1 MKTDITNI
9 KKTLIWLLSI
19 SALVRFIL
27 AYWLEFGNDEVY
39 YWTFA
44 MYPDWSHFDH
54 PPMLG
59 WVIQLFSLNLL
70 FDSELALRISSVI
83 FMTVNTYLV
92 FLIGKQI
99 KNEQTGL
106 YAAFLYTASIYA
118 FVITGIF
125 ILPDTPQNL
134 FWFLALLMFV
144 KAFQNKQNQS
154 FKWMILAGLFA
165 GLSILS
171 KYTGVFLWVGAGL
184 YILFFDRRWLKSPAL
199 YLSVLLSLTCLLPV
213 VYWNF
218 DNNFVSFAFHGNRV
232 GFVDAHLRFDLIG
245 TELLGEFLYNNPIN
259 YILIIISLIAI
270 CKRKYFLDKHI
281 QPLFLL
287 IALPMIG
294 IFWFVALFRSTLPHW
309 VAPAFN
315 TLIFVAAAFL
325 NDKNLPENG
334 KIKIPNFIK
343 AGVFLLAI
351 ILIIGSLE
359 IKTGFI
365 PLPNNQPYHRLGK
378 NDFTLDMYGWR
389 KVKDDFAKIRNEKI
403 AQGLMKETDG
413 LVSENW
419 FPLANI
425 DYYVAHPL
433 GVKAYGMG
441 NIEKIHKYLWI
452 NEMRGGMQK
461 GNDYWFLTNSRD
473 YKNPNDVF
481 KGMFTEIITADT
493 IEITRCGKPAKR
505 YFVFLLKDLKT
516 KPYSLS
522 DFEHLH

>member
-1 MKTDITNI
+1 MNIKAVNI
-9 KKTLIWLLSI
+9 KKTLIWLLAI
-19 SALVRFIL
+19 SAMVRLFL

-44 MYPDWSHFDH
+44 KFPDWSHFDH

-59 WVIQLFSLNLL
+59 WVMQLFSVNLL
-70 FDSELALRISSVI
+70 FDNELALRLSSVI
-83 FMTVNTYLV
+83 FMTINTYLV

-144 KAFQNKQNQS
+144 KTFQNKQNQS
-154 FKWMILAGLFA
+154 SKFLILAGLFT
-165 GLSILS
+165 GLSMLS
-171 KYTGVFLWVGAGL
+171 KYTGVFLWVGVGL
-184 YILFFDRRWLKSPAL
+184 YILLFDRKWFKKPSL
-199 YLSVLLSLTCLLPV
+199 YISVLISVICLFPV
-213 VYWNF
+213 IYWNIENHF
-218 DNNFVSFAFHGNRV
+218 ASFAFHGNRV
-232 GFVDAHLRFDLIG
+232 GLSDTHLRFDLIG
-245 TELLGEFLYNNPIN
+245 TELLGEFLYNNPFN
-259 YILIIISLIAI
+259 YILIIIALVAI
-270 CKRKYFLDKHI
+270 CKKQKYLNSNI
-281 QPLFLL
+281 QQLFLL
-287 IALPMIG
+287 MALPMIG
-294 IFWFVALFRSTLPHW
+294 IFWFVALFRATLPHW
-309 VAPAFN
+309 TAPAFN
-315 TLIFVAAAFL
+315 ILIFVSAAFL
-325 NDKNLPENG
+325 SDKNPIREN
-334 KIKIPNFIK
+334 KIKIPFLIK
-343 AGVFLLAI
+343 ASTILLAI
-351 ILIIGSLE
+351 ILIIGCLE

-365 PLPNNQPYHRLGK
+365 PMPDNQPYHRLGK

-389 KVKDDFAKIRNEKI
+389 NLKGDFAKVRNEKI
-403 AQGLMKETDG
+403 VQGLMKETDG

-419 FPLANI
+419 FPLSNI
-425 DYYVAHPL
+425 DYYVANPL
-433 GVKAYGMG
+433 GINAYGLG
-441 NIEKIHKYLWI
+441 NLEKIHKYLWI
-452 NEMRGGMQK
+452 NEIRGGLQI

-481 KGMFTEIITADT
+481 KGMFSEIITADT

-522 DFEHLH
+522 DFEQQN